1 MFMPLNKFHLL
12 VFLSQIRRAPRW
24 LSVHLSG
31 HAASLLF
38 MLPFLLQ
45 ISSRADTAALNVTN
59 FGATGDAVQILAS
72 TVSNSA
78 TVILDPSNALS
89 STDVGKIIEL
99 FGVGAVTTG
108 TNHQDLVGSI
118 VAVTNGTN
126 VTISMMA
133 GLTATAVPCT
143 IGTQNAGAFQRCLD
157 ACHGTNTVVLIP
169 AGSYLLVPP
178 SFLDPSFVMDSAA
191 TLTFA
196 INIQKGGIHLLGDEG
211 GGSRLVGNGAWA
223 LKGAYVQRGALAGC
237 VGPVTNDA
245 PLVFENLTLDGGV
258 QAGNLGNIAGP
269 ASVTDGSG
277 WDVTHAAVIDFGQ
290 APLHAYKGFINCRF
304 VHWRGEM
311 VKSVVAGMDGLIQMT
326 NCSFVD
332 GQASGFNFNFTHEIN
347 GCLFSNLFMAMEFYE
362 GYMQG
367 ASTFENSTM
376 TNLVNAI
383 VLVGALTNHVEPS
396 YTIRSNI
403 FGASG
408 KSILFSPVRNLT
420 VVGNQFYGSIIGLG
434 SDDYAYQGTDYN
446 SDILV
451 ESNTFTGT
459 GYCLNIGS
467 SGRDRVAN
475 MTWLTNTA
483 VGCPRF
489 GNGYGWST
497 NIVFLGNASLPLNGQ
512 QGLLFGSSLTGQY
525 FIDDAS
531 NQFPTNYAGVYG
543 STLTNTVTYALGM
556 RWGLWAESSNG
567 VFLLDTTCP
576 NCIPTNALL
585 TMSYGSQ
592 MPATLYPAS
601 QAPFGSPFVL
611 NYGDRIACRWT
622 GGQWVIRPQLAPPTN
637 VHIVAP

>member
-1 MFMPLNKFHLL
+1 MPLNKFHL
-12 VFLSQIRRAPRW
+12 VDFLWQFRRAPRR
-24 LSVHLSG
+24 LSFHLSG
-31 HAASLLF
+31 QAATLLF
-38 MLPFLLQ
+38 ILPFLLQ
-45 ISSRADTAALNVTN
+45 IFSRADTAALNVTN

-78 TVILDPSNALS
+78 TVILDPGNALS
-89 STDVGKIIEL
+89 SADVGKIMEL
-99 FGVGAVTTG
+99 FGAGGVASG
-108 TNHQDLVGSI
+108 TNHQDLAGFI
-118 VAVTNGTN
+118 IAVTNGTN
-126 VTISMMA
+126 VTLSRTA
-133 GLTATAVPCT
+133 GLTASGAPCT
-143 IGTQNAGAFQRCLD
+143 IGTQNAGAFQQCVD
-157 ACHGTNTVVLIP
+157 ACQGTNTAVLIP

-196 INIQKGGIHLLGDEG
+196 IHIRKGGIHLLGAQG
-211 GGSRLVGNGAWA
+211 GGSRLLGNGAWA
-223 LKGAYVQRGALAGC
+223 LKGAYVQRGALVGC
-237 VGPVTNDA
+237 IGPVTNDA
-245 PLVFENLTLDGGV
+245 PLLFENLTMDGGV
-258 QAGNLGNIAGP
+258 QVGNQGNIAAP

-277 WDVTHAAVIDFGQ
+277 WDVTHAAVVDFGQ

-311 VKSVVAGMDGLIQMT
+311 VKSVVGGMDGLIQMT
-326 NCSFVD
+326 NCAFVD

-383 VLVGALTNHVEPS
+383 VLVGALTNHVEPP

-403 FGASG
+403 FGVSG

-420 VVGNQFYGSIIGLG
+420 VIGNQFFGSVIGLG

-451 ESNTFTGT
+451 ENNTFTGT
-459 GYCLNIGS
+459 GYCLNIAS
-467 SGRDRVAN
+467 SGPDRVAN

-497 NIVFLGNASLPLNGQ
+497 NIVFLGNASLPQNGR
-512 QGLLFGSSLTGQY
+512 QGLLFGTLLTGQY

-531 NQFPTNYAGVYG
+531 NQFPTNYVGVYG

-556 RWGLWAESSNG
+556 RWGLWAEISNG
-567 VFLLDTTCP
+567 VFLMDTSQP
-576 NCIPTNALL
+576 NSIPTNALL

-592 MPATLYPAS
+592 FPATLYLAS
-601 QAPFGSPFVL
+601 QPPFGAPIVL
-611 NYGDRIACRWT
+611 NPGDLIACQWT
-622 GGQWVIRPQLAPPTN
+622 GGQWIIRTQPAAPTGL
-637 VHIVAP
+637 HILGR

>member
-1 MFMPLNKFHLL
+1 MPLNKFHLL

-157 ACHGTNTVVLIP
+157 ACHGTNTVVLIRRAAIFWSP
-169 AGSYLLVPP
+169 
-178 SFLDPSFVMDSAA
+178 FLPRPEFRHGQRGNPDIRHQYPE
-191 TLTFA
+191 
-196 INIQKGGIHLLGDEG
+196 GGHSSPGDEG

-362 GYMQG
+362 GYMQ
-367 ASTFENSTM
+367 
-376 TNLVNAI
+376 
-383 VLVGALTNHVEPS
+383 EPR
-396 YTIRSNI
+396 RS
-403 FGASG
+403 
-408 KSILFSPVRNLT
+408 RT
-420 VVGNQFYGSIIGLG
+420 
-434 SDDYAYQGTDYN
+434 
-446 SDILV
+446 
-451 ESNTFTGT
+451 
-459 GYCLNIGS
+459 
-467 SGRDRVAN
+467 
-475 MTWLTNTA
+475 
-483 VGCPRF
+483 
-489 GNGYGWST
+489 
-497 NIVFLGNASLPLNGQ
+497 Q
-512 QGLLFGSSLTGQY
+512 Q
-525 FIDDAS
+525 
-531 NQFPTNYAGVYG
+531 
-543 STLTNTVTYALGM
+543 
-556 RWGLWAESSNG
+556 
-567 VFLLDTTCP
+567 
-576 NCIPTNALL
+576 
-585 TMSYGSQ
+585 
-592 MPATLYPAS
+592 
-601 QAPFGSPFVL
+601 
-611 NYGDRIACRWT
+611 
-622 GGQWVIRPQLAPPTN
+622 
-637 VHIVAP
+637 